1 MNIYLE
7 IIQTSITFAP
17 KFKKRYEPVLNYK
30 IQYAQC
36 CMGQQDLMRPL
47 HSARTLVQRIHLTIL
62 QFASYYFALPL
73 PRKGGRD
80 AVYGVSVRKNRTNLC
95 IHPKRK
101 KLMFTIISIMFI
113 GIGIGYLM
121 RNVQMLQKWRKAPR
135 SPSYCCSLYSV
146 YPSVP
151 TV

>member
-1 MNIYLE
+1 MPRMEFPFEETGLTYVFT
-7 IIQTSITFAP
+7 Q
-17 KFKKRYEPVLNYK
+17 KR
-30 IQYAQC
+30 
-36 CMGQQDLMRPL
+36 R
-47 HSARTLVQRIHLTIL
+47 
-62 QFASYYFALPL
+62 
-73 PRKGGRD
+73 
-80 AVYGVSVRKNRTNLC
+80 
-95 IHPKRK
+95 

-135 SPSYCCSLYSV
+135 SPSYCYSLYSV

>member
-1 MNIYLE
+1 MFFLYSLAKIMFLRELPRIKESFHETNYEYLFGNYSNQHYLCTE
-7 IIQTSITFAP
+7 IQ
-17 KFKKRYEPVLNYK
+17 KRYEPVLNYK

-95 IHPKRK
+95 IHPKK
-101 KLMFTIISIMFI
+101 KKTYVYNYIHHV
-113 GIGIGYLM
+113 Y
-121 RNVQMLQKWRKAPR
+121 RNRYRIPNA
-135 SPSYCCSLYSV
+135 
-146 YPSVP
+146 
-151 TV
+151 